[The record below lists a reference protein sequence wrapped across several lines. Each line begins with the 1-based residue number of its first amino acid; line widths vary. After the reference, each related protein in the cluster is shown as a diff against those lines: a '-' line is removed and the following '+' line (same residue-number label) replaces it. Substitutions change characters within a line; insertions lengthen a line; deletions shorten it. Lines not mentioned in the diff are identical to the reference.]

1 MISLVVGGK
10 TGIGRSI
17 VEVLRGRGDQ
27 VITFSRRK
35 IKDENQSEKISS
47 ALINWLSLIDD
58 GKKDLDSEQIIQEL
72 IKEDIK

>member
-1 MISLVVGGK
+1 MSLDK
-10 TGIGRSI
+10 NIIDSI
-17 VEVLRGRGDQ
+17 KE
-27 VITFSRRK
+27 K

-47 ALINWLSLIDD
+47 ALINWLSLIDQ